1 MQSDNGWFV
10 REVFLVFEKRCLIIS
25 SDDIKGTGS
34 PDFQPFFLLK
44 RLYLSPIRTG
54 KNGFVNFFVFA
65 QVDKNNS
72 KSCDS
77 VPLTKVIYC
86 DHLHLNTI

>member
-34 PDFQPFFLLK
+34 PDFQPFFCLK
-44 RLYLSPIRTG
+44 
-54 KNGFVNFFVFA
+54 
-65 QVDKNNS
+65 
-72 KSCDS
+72 DS
-77 VPLTKVIYC
+77 T
-86 DHLHLNTI
+86 